1 MLGVFSIKYRYCYLY
16 VSETMQINFSSNAN
30 VLCYRYYMHGQ
41 LEQLLKTD
49 IVGCSVNNPPL
60 GVYKLGHCG
69 LIVLQDDNKA
79 KIDCLNQYL
88 DEKNII

>member
-1 MLGVFSIKYRYCYLY
+1 
-16 VSETMQINFSSNAN
+16 
-30 VLCYRYYMHGQ
+30 MHGQ

-49 IVGCSVNNPPL
+49 VVGCSVNNPPL
-60 GVYKLGHCG
+60 GVYRCIVDNKYNCICFSWNSKLLGHCG

-88 DEKNII
+88 DEKDII